1 MLYSVVQKMLRI
13 FKTAKDIPALAPDQ
27 VDACYKY
34 WRIHIM
40 MIMYIGYATFYFT
53 RKSFN
58 FAMPAMIAELGLNKE
73 DIGLLATLFYIIYG
87 CSKFFSGIIS
97 DHSNPRFF
105 MGIGLI
111 ATGLTNIFFGLSS
124 SLMAFAILWSVNAF
138 FQGWGWPPCSK
149 LLNFWYS
156 RSERGFWWSIWNT
169 AHNVGGALIPLLVGF
184 CALHFGWRYGLII
197 PGLIAIIIG
206 LVLCWRL
213 RDTPR
218 SMGLPSVGQWRRD
231 ELEIKYESRDQGL
244 GVWVVLQRFVL
255 TNKLIWLLALSSVL
269 VYVVRTAINDWGNL
283 YLTEVHGYNL
293 VSANSAVTFFE
304 VGGFLGS
311 LVAGWGSDRFFH
323 GDRGPM
329 NFIFSMG
336 VLASAIFLWQLPSSA
351 YMIQAFAFF
360 TLGFFI
366 FGPQMLLG
374 MAAAECSH
382 KEAAG
387 AATGFIGLF
396 AYIGAALAGYPVAR
410 VLELFHWPGFFV
422 VITTAAV
429 ITGLLLLPFVTSRRG
444 RKYEVT
450 L

>member
-1 MLYSVVQKMLRI
+1 MLGI
-13 FKTAKDIPALAPDQ
+13 FKSAEAIPAITHRDEVDQ
-27 VDACYKY
+27 RYKY

-40 MIMYIGYATFYFT
+40 IVMYVGYATFYFT

-58 FAMPAMIAELGLNKE
+58 FAMPAMITDLGLDKA
-73 DIGLLATLFYIIYG
+73 DIGILATLFYIIYG
-87 CSKFFSGIIS
+87 CSKFLSGVIS
-97 DHSNPRFF
+97 DRSNPRFF

-111 ATGLTNIFFGLSS
+111 ATGFTNIFFGLSS
-124 SLMAFAILWSVNAF
+124 SVLAFAALWSLNAF

-156 RSERGFWWSIWNT
+156 RSERGLWWSIWNT

-184 CALHFGWRYGLII
+184 CALHFGWRYGLIV
-197 PGLIAIIIG
+197 PGLLAIMVG

-213 RDTPR
+213 RDTPGT
-218 SMGLPSVGQWRRD
+218 MGLPSIGQWRND
-231 ELEIKYESRDQGL
+231 ELEMKYENNSRGL
-244 GVWVVLQRFVL
+244 KTREILKCFVL

-269 VYVVRTAINDWGNL
+269 VYIVRTAINDWGNL
-283 YLTEVHGYNL
+283 YLIEVHGYNL

-304 VGGFLGS
+304 IGGFLGS
-311 LVAGWGSDRFFH
+311 LAAGWGSDKFFQ

-329 NFIFSMG
+329 NFIFSLG
-336 VLASAIFLWQLPSSA
+336 VLASAMILWIQPSSSYIVEA
-351 YMIQAFAFF
+351 GCFF
-360 TLGFFI
+360 SLGFFV

-396 AYIGAALAGYPVAR
+396 AYIGAALAGYPVAK
-410 VLELFHWPGFFV
+410 VLELFHWPGFFM
-422 VITTAAV
+422 VITVAAA
-429 ITGLLLLPFVTSRRG
+429 ITGLLLLPFVTSRKVRG
-444 RKYEVT
+444 YEAV
-450 L
+450 